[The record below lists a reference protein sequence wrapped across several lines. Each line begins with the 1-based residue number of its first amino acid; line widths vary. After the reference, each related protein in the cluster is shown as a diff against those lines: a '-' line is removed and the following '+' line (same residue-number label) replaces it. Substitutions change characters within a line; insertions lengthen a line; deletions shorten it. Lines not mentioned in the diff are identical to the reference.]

1 MRNIMYRALKLG
13 TGTILAQIISLVSI
27 PIISRIYNPAEYGHL
42 TLILSVTAILI
53 PVATFRIETL
63 IVVSDTDEEAAKL
76 LSISANLALA
86 VSATLFAITFTKYF
100 IFENSSFMHALST
113 SFLFAMVLM
122 AQSIGVL
129 MVQVALR
136 AHKDSDIARSSV
148 IQNLS
153 ISFAQVVTGI
163 WSPSGSALIS
173 SYVAGRIVG
182 ISPLWR
188 ETRKILS
195 KRGGDSRRTL
205 EKYMAQLK
213 ASSPLVFASV
223 IDSAILGLPIILITT
238 QFGLQYSGYIGITQ
252 TILTVPITLVGGAFG
267 SVILSELS
275 SNIRDNQDSTRRN
288 ATIIRTF
295 SKYLFYFSITFAIV
309 TLLFGSAIFKLIFN
323 DNWLEASRLVGYLAV
338 PFGVSLLWQ
347 PLMSVYF
354 ASQQWNKYLKIS
366 ISRLVLSTSAAALAI
381 ILEFDWIHVT
391 FAFFI
396 GNSIVQIYSIND
408 VFKVL
413 RNSVKD

>member
-76 LSISANLALA
+76 LSISANLSLA

-100 IFENSSFMHALST
+100 IFENSSFMHALTT

-195 KRGGDSRRTL
+195 KRGSDSRRTL
-205 EKYMAQLK
+205 EKYMAQFK

-275 SNIRDNQDSTRRN
+275 SNIRDNQDSTHRN
-288 ATIIRTF
+288 ATIIRTV

-396 GNSIVQIYSIND
+396 GNSIVQIYSVKD
-408 VFKVL
+408 VLKVL
-413 RNSVKD
+413 KNLAKD

>member
-100 IFENSSFMHALST
+100 IFENSSFMHALIT

-182 ISPLWR
+182 ITPLWR

-205 EKYMAQLK
+205 EKYMAQFK

-396 GNSIVQIYSIND
+396 GNSIVQIYSIKD

>member
-1 MRNIMYRALKLG
+1 MYRALKLG

>member
-76 LSISANLALA
+76 LSISANLALV
-86 VSATLFAITFTKYF
+86 VSAILFAITFTKYF
-100 IFENSSFMHALST
+100 IFENSSFTHALIT

-129 MVQVALR
+129 LVQVALR

-195 KRGGDSRRTL
+195 KRGGDFRRTL

-223 IDSAILGLPIILITT
+223 IDSAILGLPIILIST

-275 SNIRDNQDSTRRN
+275 SNIRDNQDSTHRN

-309 TLLFGSAIFKLIFN
+309 TLLFGSAIFNLIFN

-354 ASQQWNKYLKIS
+354 ASQQWNKYLIIS

-396 GNSIVQIYSIND
+396 GNSIVQIYSVKD
-408 VFKVL
+408 VLKVL
-413 RNSVKD
+413 KNLAKD

>member
-1 MRNIMYRALKLG
+1 MYRALKLG
-13 TGTILAQIISLVSI
+13 TGTIFAQIISLVSI

-42 TLILSVTAILI
+42 TLMLSVTAILI

-76 LSISANLALA
+76 LSISANLALI
-86 VSATLFAITFTKYF
+86 VSATLFAITFIKYF
-100 IFENSSFMHALST
+100 IFENSSFMHALIT
-113 SFLFAMVLM
+113 SLLFAMVLI

-188 ETRKILS
+188 ETRKISS

-205 EKYMAQLK
+205 EKYMTQLK
-213 ASSPLVFASV
+213 ASRPLVFASV

-275 SNIRDNQDSTRRN
+275 SNIRDNQDSTHRN

-295 SKYLFYFSITFAIV
+295 SKYLFYFSTIFTIV

-366 ISRLVLSTSAAALAI
+366 ISRLVLSTAAAALAI

-396 GNSIVQIYSIND
+396 GNSIVQIHSVKD

-413 RNSVKD
+413 RNPAKD

>member
-1 MRNIMYRALKLG
+1 MYRALKLG

-27 PIISRIYNPAEYGHL
+27 PIISRIYDPAEYGHL

-76 LSISANLALA
+76 LLISAKLTLV
-86 VSATLFAITFTKYF
+86 VSTILFAVVFTKYF
-100 IFENSSFMHALST
+100 IFENLSFIQSLIT
-113 SFLFAMVLM
+113 SILFAMILL
-122 AQSIGVL
+122 AQSISIL
-129 MVQVALR
+129 MFQVSLR
-136 AHKDSDIARSSV
+136 ARRDGDIAISSLV
-148 IQNLS
+148 QNLA
-153 ISFAQVVTGI
+153 ISLAQIGSGF
-163 WSPSGSALIS
+163 WNPSSTALIT
-173 SYVAGRIVG
+173 SYFSGRVIG
-182 ISPLWR
+182 IFPVWKG
-188 ETRKILS
+188 TKKILS
-195 KRGGDSRRTL
+195 NHSGDSRRTL
-205 EKYMAQLK
+205 EKYMTQLK
-213 ASSPLVFASV
+213 ASSPLVYASV
-223 IDSAILGLPIILITT
+223 IDSAILGLPIILIST

-275 SNIRDNQDSTRRN
+275 SNIRDNQNSTHRN

-295 SKYLFYFSITFAIV
+295 SRYLFYFSATFAIV
-309 TLLFGSAIFKLIFN
+309 TLLLGSTIFKLIFN

-338 PFGVSLLWQ
+338 PFGVTLLWQ

-366 ISRLVLSTSAAALAI
+366 ISRLVLSTSSAALAI
-381 ILEFDWIHVT
+381 ILEFDWIHVA

-396 GNSIVQIYSIND
+396 GNSIVQIYSIKD

-413 RNSVKD
+413 RNPAKD

>member
-1 MRNIMYRALKLG
+1 MRNIIYRALKLG
-13 TGTILAQIISLVSI
+13 AGTILAQIISLVTI
-27 PIISRIYNPAEYGHL
+27 PIISRIYDPAEYGHL

-76 LSISANLALA
+76 LSISAKLTLI
-86 VSATLFAITFTKYF
+86 VSVTLFAVIFINYF
-100 IFENSSFMHALST
+100 IFENSSFRQALIT
-113 SFLFAMVLM
+113 GFLFALVLM

-148 IQNLS
+148 MQNLS
-153 ISFAQVVTGI
+153 ISLAQVVTGI
-163 WSPSGSALIS
+163 WSPSGCALVS
-173 SYVAGRIVG
+173 SYIAGRMVG

-205 EKYMAQLK
+205 EKYMTQLK
-213 ASSPLVFASV
+213 ASGPLVFASV
-223 IDSAILGLPIILITT
+223 IDSAILGLPIILIST

-275 SNIRDNQDSTRRN
+275 SNIRNNQESISRN
-288 ATIIRTF
+288 ATIIKTF
-295 SKYLFYFSITFAIV
+295 SKYLFYFSTIFAIV

-323 DNWLEASRLVGYLAV
+323 DNWLEASRLVGYLAF

-354 ASQQWNKYLKIS
+354 ANQQWNKYLKVS
-366 ISRLVLSTSAAALAI
+366 ISRLVFSTAAAVLAI

-396 GNSIVQIYSIND
+396 GNSIVQIYSIKD
-408 VFKVL
+408 VFKGL
-413 RNSVKD
+413 KNPAKN